1 MIDDVV
7 ARRNDPSYAQL
18 SGYISKEVVKEFK
31 MACTDLEIS
40 QVDAMEEAVKLWL
53 EQYKA
58 NKAKKSKSSE

>member
-1 MIDDVV
+1 M

-58 NKAKKSKSSE
+58 NKAKK